1 MNSKKTRKIN
11 TDIHERVLRFI
22 SLFKGAEAPFLHGC
36 CYWFAAILEARFKG
50 SVLYASPPG
59 HFVCQILNRLYD
71 VTGDVTEAYGNVDR
85 LFSMEDLEKYEPRMF
100 EDIMDA
106 SILMTDKTEEA
117 K

>member
-22 SLFKGAEAPFLHGC
+22 SLFKGAEDPFLHGC

-71 VTGDVTEAYGNVDR
+71 VTGDVTEAYDYFLWRIWRNMSPACLR
-85 LFSMEDLEKYEPRMF
+85 TSWMP
-100 EDIMDA
+100 A
-106 SILMTDKTEEA
+106 S
-117 K
+117 